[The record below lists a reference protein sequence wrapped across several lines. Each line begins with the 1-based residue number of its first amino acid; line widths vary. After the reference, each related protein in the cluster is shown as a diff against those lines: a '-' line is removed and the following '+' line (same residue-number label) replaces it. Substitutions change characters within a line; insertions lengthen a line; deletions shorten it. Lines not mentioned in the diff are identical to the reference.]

1 MLGAASYQTLTL
13 KGHPLKR
20 STLATADPCVDV
32 SSPES
37 NPPNGAASCGT
48 LDHAK
53 ICKKKYA
60 LETGYDLEW
69 RSTPPPPPKF
79 NP

>member
-1 MLGAASYQTLTL
+1 MNTRTNMLGAASYQTLTL
-13 KGHPLKR
+13 KDHPLKK

-48 LDHAK
+48 LDHAI
-53 ICKKKYA
+53 ICKTEFLDA
-60 LETGYDLEW
+60 LATVYV
-69 RSTPPPPPKF
+69 
-79 NP
+79 

>member
-53 ICKKKYA
+53 ICKKYILFMRWTQA
-60 LETGYDLEW
+60 MT
-69 RSTPPPPPKF
+69 
-79 NP
+79 